1 MIDKNQHLVEWIR
14 NKAEHEFRDDV
25 ALVLLYGSYVNNTT
39 HRLSDVDCYFIPKND
54 KGYGFARTFIMGDVG
69 YDIFPMSWER
79 VEGLAEVKEFL
90 LPLLGNSIILHADSI
105 EDETRFMRL
114 RDRLRNHLSDAG
126 FMHGKAVENF
136 RKAEISLSRAGG
148 NDLAVVRKQA
158 GLMLFGLHDAIAFAN
173 QTYFTRG
180 LKKQFEDLK
189 KFKRIPKDY
198 FPLYLSLVGE
208 TDPDRIRSKASEL
221 LAAVAAFLDIREY
234 PHLPALKPAPATGIP
249 DYAELAGFYEEA
261 VSTFNKIYVNCDE
274 GEHLMAFVNAVC
286 LQHILDDDIPPMTG
300 LEPSRLLAAYDKSDL
315 SKLKRQTKE
324 YETKFVR
331 FIEAGGGVITRYD
344 DFDAFLAANP

>member
-25 ALVLLYGSYVNNTT
+25 ALVLLYGSYVNKTT
-39 HRLSDVDCYFIPKND
+39 HRLSDVDCYFIPKNE

-79 VEGLAEVKEFL
+79 VEGLADVKEFL

-114 RDRLRNHLSDAG
+114 RDRLRNHLSDTG
-126 FMHGKAVENF
+126 FMHEKAVENF
-136 RKAEISLSRAGG
+136 RKAELSYSRAGG
-148 NDLAVVRKQA
+148 DDLSVVRKQA
-158 GLMLFGLHDAIAFAN
+158 GLMLLDLHDAVAFAN

-189 KFKRIPKDY
+189 KLRRIPRDY

-208 TDPDRIRSKASEL
+208 TDPDRIRSKAAEL
-221 LAAVAAFLDIREY
+221 LATVAAFLGISEQPRI
-234 PHLPALKPAPATGIP
+234 PAKKPAPPAAVP
-249 DYAELAGFYEEA
+249 NYPELVGFYEEA

-286 LQHILDDDIPPMTG
+286 LQHVLDDDIPPMAG
-300 LEPSRLLAAYDKSDL
+300 LEPSRLLAAYDKTDL
-315 SKLKRQTKE
+315 SKLKHKAKE
-324 YETKFVR
+324 FEARFVA
-331 FIEAGGGVITRYD
+331 FIEAGGGVITRYA